1 MKYKTV
7 KFYHIVVYMRNKK
20 KKKKYIDTHIIT
32 HNGYIF
38 PISTLNSP
46 YASMHKS
53 RPLKFG
59 FSSQEI
65 FTVYGG

>member
-20 KKKKYIDTHIIT
+20 KKKKKKNTHIIT
-32 HNGYIF
+32 QNGKKFLIN
-38 PISTLNSP
+38 PLNSP